1 MIQIE
6 EKDFNEMQNSIENIR
21 KAFELLRKVN
31 VKYAEILDTK
41 GFITKEEFDSI
52 ADEIIGDFLTN
63 HQN

>member
-1 MIQIE
+1 MGGDGIHLW
-6 EKDFNEMQNSIENIR
+6 NIR
-21 KAFELLRKVN
+21 GAEDAAVN

-63 HQN
+63 YQN